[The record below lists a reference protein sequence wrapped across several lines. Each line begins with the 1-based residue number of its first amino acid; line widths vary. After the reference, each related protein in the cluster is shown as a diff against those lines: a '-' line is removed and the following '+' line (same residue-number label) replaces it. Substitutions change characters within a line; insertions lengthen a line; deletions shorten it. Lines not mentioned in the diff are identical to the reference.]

1 MQKISGSRIVTFDLL
16 RGYFI
21 LIIII
26 DHLQRWPGIF
36 DWFTGQ
42 GRLWVSAAQGFII
55 ISGVMIG
62 LIRAYKDKSLPLK
75 IVTRKLWKRAFI
87 LYLWSIATSMI
98 ALVLVSYWQTTF
110 SPYPPGTDSIN
121 NPDNILGAVLQFANL
136 SAVFGWTNF
145 LGLYAVFLF
154 FSPLAIWLL
163 RTGKWWL
170 LLIISLSIWGV
181 GIGRD
186 NMFMTWQILFFSGS
200 IFGYYYNQLQPKF
213 DAYKYKNIINNTIVS
228 ITIIVLAI
236 STLIIFG
243 WPFVKSSFSPISLDQ
258 FINFRTVI
266 DPYFNRVDLP
276 LTMFA
281 VSMIVFLGIFIIFNK
296 FQHQIY
302 NKLGW
307 LLLPFGRHSLF
318 VYILQGIIVV
328 IVAGLIPKQSNIII
342 NALITILTILVI
354 WALTTKP
361 AFKFLHKII
370 PS

>member
-121 NPDNILGAVLQFANL
+121 NPDNILGAVFQFANL

-163 RTGKWWL
+163 RTGNWWL
-170 LLIISLSIWGV
+170 LLAISIIIWLLGN
-181 GIGRD
+181 GRD
-186 NMFMTWQILFFSGS
+186 NMFMTWQLLFFSGS
-200 IFGYYYNQLQPKF
+200 VFGYYYNQLQSRF
-213 DAYKYKNIINNTIVS
+213 DNYKYKSLAKKLVVS
-228 ITIIVLAI
+228 LTVVILIA
-236 STLIIFG
+236 STLVIFG
-243 WPFVKSSFSPISLDQ
+243 WPLVKSSVSPVSLEQ
-258 FINFRTVI
+258 FTNFRATI
-266 DPYFNRVDLP
+266 DPYFNKVDLP
-276 LTMFA
+276 LPMLVVNLITFMGLFT
-281 VSMIVFLGIFIIFNK
+281 LFNRY
-296 FQHQIY
+296 QHQIY
-302 NKLGW
+302 KKLGW

-328 IVAGLIPKQSNIII
+328 IVAGLVTPLNNIIVNASI
-342 NALITILTILVI
+342 NVLTILLI